1 MIVIINNFTLVF
13 VQNIQLAWSV
23 KNQEATTTRSLDD
36 LVRNLSSKTKIF
48 KSPLSTK
55 KSDKISNRSVKV
67 LLLLLVTDI
76 EKYIA

>member
-36 LVRNLSSKTKIF
+36 LVRKF
-48 KSPLSTK
+48 
-55 KSDKISNRSVKV
+55 
-67 LLLLLVTDI
+67 
-76 EKYIA
+76 